1 MKNKLTDVND
11 YLFEQLEKLNDDDLT
26 SEQTEAVIKK
36 ADAVNKI
43 ANTIVK
49 NGELQFKA
57 MKMASDYG
65 IINERQV
72 KLLLTTGN
80 KNETET
86 KRV

>member
-1 MKNKLTDVND
+1 MKNKLVDVND

-65 IINERQV
+65 IINEKQV